1 MASDGVKGRSGTAAG
16 RGSTRSA
23 ATPDPA
29 AQLRRDEI
37 SYILAQWVDIHGTPR
52 CKGVPA
58 SAIESFLVGSA
69 GFAGAATV
77 GMGQGPHSH
86 DLVGMPDFESYT
98 VVPWETGV
106 ARVACDITVDGEAW
120 PYCSRTILKRAIE
133 RLAAAGYEYRV
144 GIEAEHMLVSRRADG
159 SIAPYDPTGSD
170 TLEKPC
176 YDFKGLSANL
186 PYLRE
191 LIGYMEGLG
200 WEPYASDHEDATA
213 QFELN
218 WKYADALTTADRY
231 TFFKM
236 MTNQV
241 AQRHGA
247 IATHMPKPFSE
258 LTGNGSHFHMS
269 LWDEKGRPAFVDPKD
284 PRGLGQSKLAY
295 QFLGGLMA
303 HARALAAIIAPTVNC
318 YKRLSI
324 GSYLT
329 GARSGF
335 TWTPAFI
342 TYGDNN
348 RTHMF
353 RIPEPGRFE
362 CRAVSGAVNPYL
374 AMAAFITAGLD
385 GIARGLDPGE
395 PIIGRNMYETS
406 LEQMHREG
414 LRYIPQSLSEAIDEL
429 ERDEVVQSALGP
441 ELAREFIKVKRQE
454 WVRYHNAV
462 GQWEVD
468 QYLTLF

>member
-1 MASDGVKGRSGTAAG
+1 MTDAMSERSGTAPVAPNDEAVIAERL
-16 RGSTRSA
+16 RG
-23 ATPDPA
+23 DGVDY
-29 AQLRRDEI
+29 L
-37 SYILAQWVDIHGTPR
+37 LAQWVDIHGTPR
-52 CKGVPA
+52 VKGVPA
-58 SAIESFLVGSA
+58 SALHQFLGGSA

-86 DLVGMPDFESYT
+86 DLVGMPDFASYT
-98 VVPWETGV
+98 PVPWETGV

-120 PYCSRTILKRAIE
+120 PYCSRTALKRQIA
-133 RLAAAGYEYRV
+133 RLAAIGYEMRV
-144 GIEAEHMLVSRRADG
+144 GVEAEHMLVTRRPDG
-159 SIAPYDPTGSD
+159 TVAPFDPLGVD

-176 YDFKGLSANL
+176 YDFKALSANL
-186 PYLRE
+186 GYLRE
-191 LIGYMEGLG
+191 LISAMEMLG

-241 AQRHGA
+241 AAKHGA
-247 IATHMPKPFSE
+247 IATHMPKPFSD
-258 LTGNGSHFHMS
+258 LTGNGSHLHFS
-269 LWDEKGRPAFVDPKD
+269 LWRGEEPAFVAGPEGDA
-284 PRGLGQSKLAY
+284 RGLGQSRLAY
-295 QFLGGLMA
+295 QFLGGLIA
-303 HARALAAIIAPTVNC
+303 HARGLAAVIAPTVNC

-324 GSYLT
+324 GHYLT

-335 TWTPAFI
+335 TWVPAFI

-353 RIPEPGRFE
+353 RTPEAGRFE

-374 AMAAFITAGLD
+374 GMAAIIAAGMD
-385 GIARGLDPGE
+385 GIARNLDPGE
-395 PIIGRNMYETS
+395 PIVGRNMYEMP
-406 LEQMHREG
+406 LEEMQAKGIRV
-414 LRYIPQSLSEAIDEL
+414 IPQTLSEALDEF
-429 ERDEVVQSALGP
+429 ERDEVVQSAMGP
-441 ELAREFIKVKRQE
+441 DLAGEFLRVKRQE
-454 WVRYHNAV
+454 WIRYHTSV
-462 GQWEVD
+462 SRWETD